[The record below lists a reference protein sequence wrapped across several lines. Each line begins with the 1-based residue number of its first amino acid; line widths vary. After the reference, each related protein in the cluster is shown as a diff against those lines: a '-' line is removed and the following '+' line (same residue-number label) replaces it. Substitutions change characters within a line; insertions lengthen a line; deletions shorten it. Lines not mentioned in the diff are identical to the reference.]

1 MPVYDPP
8 MHAGLLKC
16 MQPKRVAHELSEGVL
31 PFKVA
36 AGDRE
41 PSHIAKSRPKTRGE
55 HTQTNGDPS
64 RVHIADLVPYEVLRS
79 IIVNLFTKQDRH

>member
-1 MPVYDPP
+1 MLQGAVTICQYDPP
-8 MHAGLLKC
+8 IVVGLFFGSAGRL
-16 MQPKRVAHELSEGVL
+16 
-31 PFKVA
+31 KVA

-79 IIVNLFTKQDRH
+79 IIVDLFTKK